1 MVMESIN
8 HGPQGSGWRPKGSVG
23 QWVAAQGQYGAVG
36 VGGDL
41 EPKAGQAASYELYA
55 VVMGGHDLVTVQH
68 CIKSKDS
75 NKKSE
80 QLLIGYEC

>member
-1 MVMESIN
+1 MESIN

-36 VGGDL
+36 GDL

-55 VVMGGHDLVTVQH
+55 VVMGGHGLVTVQH

-75 NKKSE
+75 NNKSE
-80 QLLIGYEC
+80 QLLIGNEC